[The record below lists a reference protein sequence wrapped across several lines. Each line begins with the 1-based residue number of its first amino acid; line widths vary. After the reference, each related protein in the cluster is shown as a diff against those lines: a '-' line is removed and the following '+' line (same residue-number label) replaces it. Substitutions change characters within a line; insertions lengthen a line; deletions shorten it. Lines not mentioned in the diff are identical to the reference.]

1 MLPVFTSRHIVAFFF
16 SYLCNLFLEDVVL
29 SKRKLPLKFYNLSPP
44 VLFRYNCH
52 MVLYKFKIWRK
63 ITYIHCKMITTIL
76 LVIIHHL
83 VLIQNKERNFF
94 SPLWCEL
101 LQQLSNIPYS
111 SVNHHHHVVYTAF
124 QCWFLLEVCTFEH
137 LHPVL
142 SLLTPC
148 FWQPQIWFLL
158 QWGFPPPSVSHSFL
172 AFNFLN
178 FLFLFFFPSFFFFWF
193 PSLSLSNLSY
203 MW

>member
-1 MLPVFTSRHIVAFFF
+1 MICWLNYFFIYKWSSEMLPVFTSRHIVAFFF

-94 SPLWCEL
+94 FPFVMWNFTTTFKHSI
-101 LQQLSNIPYS
+101 QQ
-111 SVNHHHHVVYTAF
+111 
-124 QCWFLLEVCTFEH
+124 C
-137 LHPVL
+137 
-142 SLLTPC
+142 
-148 FWQPQIWFLL
+148 
-158 QWGFPPPSVSHSFL
+158 
-172 AFNFLN
+172 
-178 FLFLFFFPSFFFFWF
+178 
-193 PSLSLSNLSY
+193 
-203 MW
+203 